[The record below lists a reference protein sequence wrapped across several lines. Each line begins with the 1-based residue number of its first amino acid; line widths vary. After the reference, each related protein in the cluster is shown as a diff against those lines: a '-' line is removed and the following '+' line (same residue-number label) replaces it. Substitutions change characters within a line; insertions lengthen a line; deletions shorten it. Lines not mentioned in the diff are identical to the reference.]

1 MQQTT
6 RWHIFADADA
16 VATAVCQHLLAAAEQ
31 AIAERGQFKCVLAG
45 GTTPEKIYRL
55 LSATDVDWANWVIY
69 FGDERCLPTDHADR
83 NSLMAFQALLNKV
96 AIPAS
101 QIYPIPAELGPEQG
115 AALYRPIVA
124 EAMPFDVVLLGMGE
138 DGHTASLFP
147 GHIHNPDELAHAV
160 YNSPKPPPER
170 VSISANA
177 LSNSRQVIF
186 LITGSN
192 KQAAVK
198 AWRAGEALPVAN
210 IVMDNPVDVFADS
223 AACATAS

>member
-16 VATAVCQHLLAAAEQ
+16 VATAVCQHILAAAEQ

-45 GTTPEKIYRL
+45 GITPEKVYRL
-55 LSATDVDWANWVIY
+55 LAAANADWSHWAIY

-96 AIPAS
+96 DIPAS

-115 AALYRPIVA
+115 AALYRPVVA
-124 EAMPFDVVLLGMGE
+124 EAVPFDMVLLGMGE

-147 GHIHNPDELAHAV
+147 GHSHKPDELAHAV

-186 LITGSN
+186 LVTGAN

-198 AWRAGEALPVAN
+198 AWRAGEALPVAS